1 MEDLILIVAF
11 TARSQHSMN
20 GALITLTVDG
30 GIQDLL
36 IQKNY
41 WKFNVWFEV
50 IQQCQW
56 SI

>member
-1 MEDLILIVAF
+1 MYV
-11 TARSQHSMN
+11 
-20 GALITLTVDG
+20 ALITLTIDG

-36 IQKNY
+36 IKKNY

-50 IQQCQW
+50 VQHCQW